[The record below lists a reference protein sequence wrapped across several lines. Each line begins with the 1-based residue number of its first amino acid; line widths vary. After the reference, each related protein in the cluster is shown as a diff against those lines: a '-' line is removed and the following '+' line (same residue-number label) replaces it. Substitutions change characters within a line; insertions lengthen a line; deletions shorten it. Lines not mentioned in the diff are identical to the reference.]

1 MKKYEARANKWLA
14 CFTAIGVVSFIIGII
29 LFMTDAPCFELNLT
43 LTMVGLGLCIPFS
56 TAYIASKTR
65 WMIIDN
71 EKIVFH
77 LSVSVNGKSVPKE
90 TVRFDEID
98 SIESKF
104 RKGDLVFVGDCF
116 IHRMKLTDGSEIEF
130 FLHEYGRDT
139 EEKIIETIKNRI

>member
-14 CFTAIGVVSFIIGII
+14 CFTAICVVSFIIGII
-29 LFMTDAPCFELNLT
+29 LFMIDAPYFELNLM
-43 LTMVGLGLCIPFS
+43 LTMLGFILSIVFA
-56 TAYIASKTR
+56 TVYIASKTR
-65 WMIIDN
+65 WMTIDD

-77 LSVSVNGKSVPKE
+77 LSVSVDGKSVSKK

-98 SIESKF
+98 CVESKF